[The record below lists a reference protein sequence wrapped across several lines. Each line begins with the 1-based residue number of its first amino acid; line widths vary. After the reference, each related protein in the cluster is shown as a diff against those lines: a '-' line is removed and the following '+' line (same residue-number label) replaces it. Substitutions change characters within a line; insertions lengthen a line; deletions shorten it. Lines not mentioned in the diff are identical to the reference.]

1 MGYQHVVI
9 EGNVGKI
16 EMRYTANGKA
26 VTSFSV
32 AVNEKYGETVSVE
45 WFNCVAWEKL
55 AEVMGQYVDVGKEI
69 LVAGKMNT
77 RSWEKPDGGKAYRT
91 ELIVR
96 DFSFVGKREA
106 GGSRDDIDPD
116 DLPFEN

>member
-1 MGYQHVVI
+1 MGYQHVVV

-32 AVNEKYGETVSVE
+32 AVNERFGETESVE

-55 AEVMGQYVDVGKEI
+55 GETIAQYFDVGKEI
-69 LVAGKMNT
+69 LVAGRLKT
-77 RSWEKPDGGKAYRT
+77 RSWDGNDGAKKYRT

-96 DFSFVGKREA
+96 DFSFVGKKGA
-106 GGSRDDIDPD
+106 DSGGETSDP
-116 DLPFEN
+116 PFEQ

>member
-1 MGYQHVVI
+1 MAYQNCIV

-32 AVNEKYGETVSVE
+32 AVNEKYGDTKTTE
-45 WFNCVAWEKL
+45 WFQCVAWEKL
-55 AEVMGQYVDVGKEI
+55 GETIAQWFPVGAEI
-69 LVAGKMNT
+69 LVAGKLKT
-77 RSWEKPDGGKAYRT
+77 RSFDGNDGVKHYRT

-96 DFSFVGKREA
+96 DFSFVGPSKDRAEQ
-106 GGSRDDIDPD
+106 GGDIDPD
-116 DLPFEN
+116 EN